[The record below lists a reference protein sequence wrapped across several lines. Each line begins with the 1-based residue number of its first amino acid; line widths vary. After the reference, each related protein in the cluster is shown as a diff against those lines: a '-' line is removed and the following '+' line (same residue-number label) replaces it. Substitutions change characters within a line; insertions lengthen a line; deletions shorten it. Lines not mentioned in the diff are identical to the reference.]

1 MIIGF
6 GFGNPL
12 ISILMLIATSLISYL
27 VFRLF
32 SKKSFTTPKP
42 TRSELRQYY
51 YDQRRQVQELS
62 SQFDLTDEEIEA
74 KINEELGPYE

>member
-32 SKKSFTTPKP
+32 SRKSSPSSKP

-51 YDQRRQVQELS
+51 DEQRRQVRKLS
-62 SQFDLTDEEIEA
+62 SQFDLTDEEIEK
-74 KINEELGPYE
+74 KINEELGPDD